1 MAAAQ
6 IRGIQSG
13 DVSATLKHFS
23 ANNSENYRKNSDS
36 MVSER
41 AMREI
46 YLRPFEIAVKEAQPW
61 CVMSSYNLINGT
73 RAAEDEDLLTEVLR
87 NEWNFKGMVM
97 TDWGSESTLVEEIK
111 AGTT

>member
-1 MAAAQ
+1 MEEAGKASAEEAKTFKTLDQYKDLSMGQDGFPILLTPSTNIHRNPMCGRNFEYYSEDPFIAGKMAAAQ

-46 YLRPFEIAVKEAQPW
+46 YLRPV
-61 CVMSSYNLINGT
+61 
-73 RAAEDEDLLTEVLR
+73 
-87 NEWNFKGMVM
+87 
-97 TDWGSESTLVEEIK
+97 
-111 AGTT
+111 